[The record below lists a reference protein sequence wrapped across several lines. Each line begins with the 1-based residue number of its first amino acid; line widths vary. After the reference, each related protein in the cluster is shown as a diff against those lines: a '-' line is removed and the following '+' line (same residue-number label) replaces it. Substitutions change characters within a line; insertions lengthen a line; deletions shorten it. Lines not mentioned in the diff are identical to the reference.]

1 MPEMERLF
9 SLQVLGHAAIYLVA
23 LILSI
28 CVHEFGHAFVAD
40 RLGDR
45 LPRAQGRVTLNP
57 IAHIDPIGTIAFPLI
72 SFFLSAAGSG
82 LGSRIL
88 GWGKPVE
95 ISLHARWIRRG
106 MSLRTAHMMISVAG
120 PLMNLAFAAVLSLVF
135 IVLARVGFGGFGEIM
150 LYVTSMNIGLAFFNL
165 IPCPPLDGGAILAS
179 VLGDRNPVV
188 MFLNRYGQFLFL
200 MLLFTGLLTVLLVP
214 IRYIEDWWEA
224 VLLHWALR

>member
-9 SLQVLGHAAIYLVA
+9 SLQVLAHAAIYLVA

-57 IAHIDPIGTIAFPLI
+57 IAHIDPLGTIAFPLI
-72 SFFLSAAGSG
+72 SFFLTAGGSS
-82 LGSRIL
+82 LGSRML

-106 MSLRTAHMMISVAG
+106 MSLRAAHMMISFAG
-120 PLMNLAFAAVLSLVF
+120 PLMNLVFAALLSVVY
-135 IVLARVGFGGFGEIM
+135 IVLGRFGFIGFGEIV

-165 IPCPPLDGGAILAS
+165 IPCPPLDGGSILAS
-179 VLGDRNPVV
+179 ILGDRNPVV

-200 MLLFTGLLTVLLVP
+200 MLLFTGILAVLLIP
-214 IRYIEDWWEA
+214 IRHIQDWWA
-224 VLLHWALR
+224 GVLLHWALT